1 MNRRSVLLLAGFLG
15 LAGVAAGAF
24 GAHTFKALL
33 TARQTLPLWEK
44 GVFYQMI
51 HAVVLLWLAS
61 QGSGR
66 TPALP
71 VLSLVLGIVCFS
83 GSLYVLA
90 LWGEPFCMTGC
101 PALMQLRVALVLA
114 TPLGGLLL
122 LAGWFWI
129 AFRAAKRL
137 PAGNP

>member
-1 MNRRSVLLLAGFLG
+1 MSRRAVLLLAGFLG
-15 LAGVAAGAF
+15 LAGVAIGAF

-66 TPALP
+66 IPAFP
-71 VLSLVLGIVCFS
+71 VLSLTLGVVFFS

-90 LWGEPFCMTGC
+90 LCGEPFCMAGC
-101 PALMQLRVALVLA
+101 PALMPLRVALVLA
-114 TPLGGLLL
+114 TPLGGLLF

-129 AFRAAKRL
+129 AFRAFKSWSA
-137 PAGNP
+137 